1 MSRQSGILAVNR
13 FEFLRVARKT
23 GALAG
28 LKPAVDTS
36 TEEAIRRYRGFDGLA
51 WPDQEDGA
59 LRLEEGLAAIKDW
72 PIVNRYIQN
81 LPNASEW
88 DVILL
93 SRLGPTRESV
103 RPADWSHAGFD
114 VGYFQSQWSHFSVI
128 LNEVV
133 FGIHPELRLFA
144 SRLNEHL
151 LLSSLES
158 ASELIAERKRLA
170 GAGKDLE
177 AVMRLE
183 TFAVLLPE

>member
-1 MSRQSGILAVNR
+1 
-13 FEFLRVARKT
+13 
-23 GALAG
+23 
-28 LKPAVDTS
+28 
-36 TEEAIRRYRGFDGLA
+36 
-51 WPDQEDGA
+51 
-59 LRLEEGLAAIKDW
+59 
-72 PIVNRYIQN
+72 VNRYIQN

-103 RPADWSHAGFD
+103 RPAGWSHAGFD

-133 FGIHPELRLFA
+133 FGVHPELRLFA

-151 LLSSLES
+151 LLSRLES

-170 GAGKDLE
+170 AAGKDLE
-177 AVMRLE
+177 AVMTLE
-183 TFAVLLPE
+183 TFAVLLPA